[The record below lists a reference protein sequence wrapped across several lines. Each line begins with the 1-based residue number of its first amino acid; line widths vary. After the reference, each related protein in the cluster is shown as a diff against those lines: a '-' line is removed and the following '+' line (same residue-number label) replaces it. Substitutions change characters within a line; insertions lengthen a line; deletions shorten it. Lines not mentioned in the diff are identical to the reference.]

1 MNPHS
6 PEHAKMVATYAGQVL
21 NELRSQKS
29 ITMLNARFESW
40 RTWATANK
48 VCTAIRKHVRDAVT
62 ETERDIKADKA
73 LREST
78 EQPTGKMAAAGAD
91 Q

>member
-1 MNPHS
+1 MNPSS
-6 PEHAKMVATYAGQVL
+6 PEHAKMVSAYAGQVL
-21 NELRSQKS
+21 NDLRSQKS
-29 ITMLNARFESW
+29 ITILNARFEAW
-40 RTWATANK
+40 REWATANK

-62 ETERDIKADKA
+62 ETERDIKADKM

-78 EQPTGKMAAAGAD
+78 PQPAGKMAAAGYD